1 MVEDTK
7 TERPQEAKIANEDS
21 TKFLEELELEFYGLT
36 DYLRSKTVDRK
47 AVNYGVNLF
56 KKKMS
61 AAKDRFRLAADVAQM
76 VGVGAREFQSALQR
90 MKLLPEE
97 KEPKTYPRQFDAY
110 EVGTIE
116 YAKHA
121 FELTPGQN
129 IKNYRKT
136 TNQIKKEDVEK
147 WSLEESTIHKYKERY
162 KRKWKSELKKSVE
175 RMLNEI

>member
-1 MVEDTK
+1 MEK
-7 TERPQEAKIANEDS
+7 
-21 TKFLEELELEFYGLT
+21 LELEFAAGRIT

-47 AVNYGVNLF
+47 QVNYGINMF

-61 AAKDRFRLAADVAQM
+61 AAKDRFKLAADIAQI

-90 MKLLPEE
+90 MRLLPEE

-116 YAKHA
+116 YADHV
-121 FELTPGQN
+121 FSLTPGQN